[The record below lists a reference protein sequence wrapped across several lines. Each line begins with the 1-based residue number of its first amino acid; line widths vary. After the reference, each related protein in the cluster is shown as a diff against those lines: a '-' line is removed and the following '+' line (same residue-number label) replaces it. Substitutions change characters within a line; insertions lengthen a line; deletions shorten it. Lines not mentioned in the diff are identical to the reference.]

1 MSTIIG
7 SARIDENG
15 HAHGGKAGDQTGR
28 EVSTQ
33 DFYVSSKGWYVI
45 RAISGSHANRLAKA
59 MQTACDNKN
68 IGYDQYERY
77 GVIKHHTD
85 TKVKTECDCS
95 SLVRECIIEATGID
109 PGDFNTESE
118 AKTIIKTGLF
128 YEKIKYVDGLNLY
141 TGDILVTCSKGHT
154 VIVTKG
160 ISRTAKA
167 AHYTL
172 KYGDKDTGK
181 GGLKGFEVT
190 KLQKNL
196 NSLGIKDDDNKKL
209 KEDGELGKKSEQ
221 ALRRFQKLYK
231 LEIDG
236 VYGPKSYETMK
247 KAIA

>member
-33 DFYVSSKGWYVI
+33 DFYEASKGWYVI
-45 RAISGSHANRLAKA
+45 RPISASHANKLAKA
-59 MQTACDNKN
+59 MLTACDNNN

-85 TKVKTECDCS
+85 SKVKTECDCS
-95 SLVRECIIEATGID
+95 SLVRECVIEATGID

-118 AKTIIKTGLF
+118 PKALAKTGLF
-128 YEKIKYVDGLNLY
+128 YEKMTYKAGLTLY

-154 VIVTKG
+154 VIVVKSV
-160 ISRTAKA
+160 SRTAKV

-196 NSLGIKDDDNKKL
+196 NSLGIKDDDGKKL
-209 KEDGELGKKSEQ
+209 VADGELGKKSEQ
-221 ALRRFQKLYK
+221 ALKRFQKLYK
-231 LEIDG
+231 LEVDG
-236 VYGPKSYETMK
+236 VYGKKSYEAMK
-247 KAIA
+247 SALV